1 MPTPGTGTSTQVP
14 IMPATAQ
21 AQTRHWL
28 FTVDD
33 YQRMGET
40 GILHEDD
47 RVELIEGEIVAM
59 PPIGSPHGG
68 GVKHL
73 IRLLTSTVGERA
85 IVSAQDPIVLRP
97 RSEPQPDITLLRPRS
112 DFYADS
118 HPEAAD
124 VLLLIEVADSSL
136 HYDLHVKVPLY
147 ARQGIPEVWVV
158 DIAHR
163 KVLRFSR
170 PEGGTYREQGPI
182 DLRTPMA
189 LPDLPGCAVQL
200 AALF

>member
-1 MPTPGTGTSTQVP
+1 MPTLGTGTSTQVP

-21 AQTRHWL
+21 VQTRHWL

-40 GILHEDD
+40 GILREDD
-47 RVELIEGEIVAM
+47 RVELIEGEIVSM

-73 IRLLTSTVGERA
+73 NRLLAQAVGERA
-85 IVSAQDPIVLRP
+85 IVAVQDPVVLRP
-97 RSEPQPDITLLRPRS
+97 RSEPQPDIALLRPRP
-112 DFYADS
+112 DFYAHS

-124 VLLLIEVADSSL
+124 VLLLIEVADSTL

-170 PEGGTYREQGPI
+170 LEGGTYRDHGPI
-182 DLRTPMA
+182 DLQAPIA
-189 LPDLPGCAVQL
+189 LPGLPGCTVQL
-200 AALF
+200 AVLF

>member
-1 MPTPGTGTSTQVP
+1 
-14 IMPATAQ
+14 MPATAH

-28 FTVDD
+28 FTVGD

-68 GVKHL
+68 RVN
-73 IRLLTSTVGERA
+73 RLTRIMTDAVGDRA
-85 IVSAQDPIVLRP
+85 VVAPQNPVVLGI
-97 RSEPQPDITLLRPRS
+97 RSEPEPDIALLRPRP
-112 DFYADS
+112 DFYTDS
-118 HPEAAD
+118 LPEAAD
-124 VLLLIEVADSSL
+124 VLLLIEVADTTPR
-136 HYDLHVKVPLY
+136 YDLDVKVPLY

-163 KVLRFSR
+163 KVLRLR
-170 PEGGTYREQGPI
+170 QPQDGTYREHGLI
-182 DLRTPMA
+182 DLQTPIA
-189 LPDLPGCAVQL
+189 LPGLPDCTVQL
-200 AALF
+200 AVLF

>member
-1 MPTPGTGTSTQVP
+1 MS
-14 IMPATAQ
+14 ATAR
-21 AQTRHWL
+21 AQTRHWR

-68 GVKHL
+68 RVKHL
-73 IRLLTSTVGERA
+73 NRILARAVGDHA
-85 IVSAQDPIVLRP
+85 IVAVQDPVVLRP
-97 RSEPQPDITLLRPRS
+97 RSEPEPDIALLRPRP
-112 DFYADS
+112 DFYADA
-118 HPEAAD
+118 HPVAAD
-124 VLLLIEVADSSL
+124 ILLLIEVADSSL
-136 HYDLHVKVPLY
+136 QYDLNVKVPLY

-163 KVLRFSR
+163 QVLRFSQ
-170 PEGGTYREQGPI
+170 PAGGAYREQGPI
-182 DLRTPMA
+182 NLKDPI
-189 LPDLPGCAVQL
+189 DLPGLPGCTVQL

>member
-1 MPTPGTGTSTQVP
+1 MS
-14 IMPATAQ
+14 ATAH
-21 AQTRHWL
+21 ARIHYWR

-47 RVELIEGEIVAM
+47 RVELIEGEIVAL

-68 GVKHL
+68 RVKHL
-73 IRLLTSTVGERA
+73 NRILAGAVGEYA
-85 IVSAQDPIVLRP
+85 IIAVQDPVVLGIRSEPEPDIAILRP
-97 RSEPQPDITLLRPRS
+97 RP
-112 DFYADS
+112 DFYTDA
-118 HPEAAD
+118 HPMAAD

-136 HYDLHVKVPLY
+136 QYDLNVKVPLY
-147 ARQGIPEVWVV
+147 ARHGIPEVWVV

-163 KVLRFSR
+163 QVLRFSR
-170 PEGGTYREQGPI
+170 PANGTYLEQGPI
-182 DLRTPMA
+182 NLKAPIA
-189 LPDLPGCAVQL
+189 LPGLPGCAVQL

>member
-1 MPTPGTGTSTQVP
+1 MA
-14 IMPATAQ
+14 ATAH
-21 AQTRHWL
+21 AKPRHWL

-33 YQRMGET
+33 YHRMGET
-40 GILHEDD
+40 GILREVD

-73 IRLLTSTVGERA
+73 IRLLTSAVGERA
-85 IVSAQDPIVLRP
+85 IVAAQDPIMLRP
-97 RSEPQPDITLLRPRS
+97 RSEPQPDLALLRPRV
-112 DFYADS
+112 DFYAGS
-118 HPEAAD
+118 HPTAAD

-147 ARQGIPEVWVV
+147 ARQDIAEVWVV
-158 DIAHR
+158 DLAHR
-163 KVLRFSR
+163 KVLRFR
-170 PEGGTYREQGPI
+170 QPQGVGYRDQGPI
-182 DLRTPMA
+182 DLKTPIA
-189 LPDLPGCAVQL
+189 LPGLPGCVVSL